1 MQYTRNLHA
10 HKTQYNRYTTGDL
23 RLVFSHRLHNPKKI
37 KNTPKN
43 LSLPVDWP
51 WLGSLQAALR
61 CAMTLPVLRTTLRCL
76 QNANNGRELAT
87 RNRRILTVAEHGFAS
102 AAYTR
107 TYPLAGSIESGRE
120 V

>member
-37 KNTPKN
+37 KNTQKN
-43 LSLPVDWP
+43 LSVPVDWP

-87 RNRRILTVAEHGFAS
+87 RNRRILTVAEHGFDS